1 MMYGNHMGTGG
12 WVFSI
17 FGILIVI
24 ALVIATILWLASSR
38 REGPQASTESAGAI
52 LERRLAN
59 GEITS
64 SQYDEL
70 RQTLTACTSSRQR
83 PASAAGTPG

>member
-12 WVFSI
+12 WIFSI
-17 FGILIVI
+17 FGTLIVI

-38 REGPQASTESAGAI
+38 REGSQASAESAGAI
-52 LERRLAN
+52 LDRRLAS

-70 RQTLTACTSSRQR
+70 RQTLTAGTSSRQR

>member
-1 MMYGNHMGTGG
+1 MMYGNHMGAGG
-12 WVFSI
+12 WAFSI
-17 FGILIVI
+17 FGTLIVI

-38 REGPQASTESAGAI
+38 REGSQASSESAGAI
-52 LERRLAN
+52 LDRRLAS

-70 RQTLTACTSSRQR
+70 RQTLTASTSSRQQ
-83 PASAAGTPG
+83 PAPAEGTPG

>member
-1 MMYGNHMGTGG
+1 MMYGNHMGAGG
-12 WVFSI
+12 WIFSI
-17 FGILIVI
+17 VGTLIVT

-38 REGPQASTESAGAI
+38 RESSQASSESAGAI
-52 LERRLAN
+52 LDRRLAS

-70 RQTLTACTSSRQR
+70 RQALTASTSSRQR
-83 PASAAGTPG
+83 LTSAAGTPG

>member
-17 FGILIVI
+17 FGTLIVI
-24 ALVIATILWLASSR
+24 ALIIATILWLASSR
-38 REGPQASTESAGAI
+38 REGPQASSESAGEI
-52 LERRLAN
+52 LDRRLAS

-70 RQTLTACTSSRQR
+70 RQTLAATPSSRSR